1 MGWDFPIRV
10 VFVFVLHQNKPMIT
24 LERLQE
30 IIAATGIELKDGQI
44 NPEKTFQENGIDS
57 LDTMTLLL
65 NIEEATDLKFSE
77 NEVET
82 ISCPNDVLLIVN
94 EKQGRV

>member
-1 MGWDFPIRV
+1 
-10 VFVFVLHQNKPMIT
+10 
-24 LERLQE
+24 
-30 IIAATGIELKDGQI
+30 
-44 NPEKTFQENGIDS
+44 
-57 LDTMTLLL
+57 MTLLL